1 MEPQEI
7 KIFEAEGR
15 EHSWFQDLL
24 EDEQIPFRV
33 EYEPYWAGSYKEPLY
48 REKQCFYVSSVYQDL
63 LQDKIEAYLNLEN
76 LAQEDLEWM
85 EQQPNEMPQVVCPAC
100 GRAYDL
106 DMPKCPFCKYK
117 RQETEHYLR

>member
-1 MEPQEI
+1 MNKFPSASNMSLI
-7 KIFEAEGR
+7 GR
-15 EHSWFQDLL
+15 E
-24 EDEQIPFRV
+24 
-33 EYEPYWAGSYKEPLY
+33 EPLY

-100 GRAYDL
+100 GRAYGL
-106 DMPKCPFCKYK
+106 DKPKCPFCKYK